1 MATMRECCCGVDV
14 HKSFII
20 AVIVTLKGR
29 EVEFTKYV
37 RFSTFTYG
45 LREFKEWLRKH
56 NCFEVCLES
65 TGKYYI
71 PVYRIVSDETF
82 HVDVVHPK
90 YVKAPRGKKNDKRD
104 AKRIADMYM
113 RDHIAEY
120 SLIPPA
126 DILAIRDVTRYR
138 RKTINEITA
147 EKNRMSNCLTVSCI
161 KLDEVLSDVYG
172 KTGQA
177 IIGQIIKN
185 RGCNFDPKPYIDGR
199 VRATLEDFK
208 LALDGDVTPA
218 TLVKMKIIQ
227 QRMDYLGKQKAE
239 LESTM
244 ESLSKDYSRQ
254 LEILDSAPGVDS
266 ISAISIISEIGIDMK
281 EFGSV
286 KRFLSW
292 VGIVPQN
299 NESAGKKKSTRIGKG
314 NTWLKPVIVQ
324 CANAAIK
331 NKKHPEIREKYL
343 SIKKRQG
350 HGKALIVIA
359 KRIMTAIYY
368 MLLRDEMY
376 NPKIGKDFAPK
387 RGKIVLEKLLEHYH
401 LKGYT
406 IITENGEI
414 LTPVQVSDSSRDYQ
428 VAI

>member
-1 MATMRECCCGVDV
+1 MASMKECCCGVDV

-20 AVIVTLKGR
+20 AVIATLKGR
-29 EVEFTKYV
+29 EVKFTKYT
-37 RFSTFTYG
+37 RFSTFTCG
-45 LREFKEWLRKH
+45 LRDFKKWLGTH
-56 NCFEVCLES
+56 NCFDVCLES

-71 PVYRIVSDETF
+71 PVYRTVSDETF

-120 SLIPPA
+120 SIIPPA
-126 DILAIRDVTRYR
+126 DILAIRDITRYR
-138 RKTINEITA
+138 RKTVNAITA

-161 KLDEVLSDVYG
+161 KLDEVLSDIYG

-177 IIGQIIKN
+177 IIGQIIKTS
-185 RGCNFDPKPYIDGR
+185 GCDFDPGPYIDPR
-199 VRATLEDFK
+199 VKAPVEHFK
-208 LALDGDVTPA
+208 MALDGDVTFA
-218 TLVKMKIIQ
+218 TLTKMKMIQ
-227 QRMDYLGKQKAE
+227 QRLAFLGKQKTE

-244 ESLSKDYSRQ
+244 ASLSKDYNRQ

-266 ISAISIISEIGIDMK
+266 ISAISIISEIGVDMK

-292 VGIVPQN
+292 IGVVPQN
-299 NESAGKKKSTRIGKG
+299 NESAGKKKSTKIGKG

-331 NKKHPEIREKYL
+331 DKKHPEIRMKYL
-343 SIKKRQG
+343 AIKKRRG
-350 HGKALIVIA
+350 HGKALIATA
-359 KRIMTAIYY
+359 KRLMTAIYF
-368 MLLRDEMY
+368 MLLRDEVY
-376 NPKIGKDFAPK
+376 NPNIGKDSAPK
-387 RGKIVLEKLLEHYH
+387 RGKIFLGKLIEHYR
-401 LKGYT
+401 LQGYT
-406 IITENGEI
+406 IVTEDG
-414 LTPVQVSDSSRDYQ
+414 
-428 VAI
+428 AA